1 MKWTGN
7 RFCWGDPKCS
17 TYTTYS
23 AVASTRKFYNKL
35 YLAIHILHV
44 LCENILSNTL

>member
-23 AVASTRKFYNKL
+23 AVASTRSGL
-35 YLAIHILHV
+35 PSII
-44 LCENILSNTL
+44 TLGGQN